1 MSNQRVRPMTCVL
14 SVGLVLML
22 LFLASGLASAQP
34 RAMATS
40 VIELA
45 KLTASDG
52 ADGDEFGYSVSISG
66 DVVVVG
72 AYLDGGSSGSA
83 YVFEREPGEPGEWGQ
98 VAKLTASDGA
108 GGDLF
113 GWSVSVSG
121 DTVVV
126 GAHGN
131 DGKGAGYVFER
142 DAGGAGTWGQVAK
155 LTASDGAS
163 GSSLGAAVSIR
174 AGFVVAGAPGDD
186 GAGNNFGAAYLFEK
200 PVTGWTDTTE
210 TTKLIASDG
219 VENAYFGMS
228 VSISGDTLAVGAFR
242 HAGNGAVYVF
252 EQDAGGPGNWGQVA
266 KLTAS
271 DGVENDYLGQSVS
284 ISSDTLV
291 AGAYGDDDAGDQSG
305 SVYLFEKPGTGWADM
320 NETAK
325 LTASDGAEGDS
336 FGYSASV
343 SGATVVVG
351 ANGDDDAGDQSGAVH
366 LFQKPGTGWA
376 DMTETAKITPSDG
389 AEQDYFGWSVA
400 NSFGTV
406 IAGAPLD
413 DDKGEGSG
421 SAYLFFRL
429 TSRVYLPVVLCG
441 TR

>member
-1 MSNQRVRPMTCVL
+1 
-14 SVGLVLML
+14 ML
-22 LFLASGLASAQP
+22 LVLASGLASARP
-34 RAMATS
+34 RDAATS
-40 VIELA
+40 IIELA

-66 DVVVVG
+66 DTVVVG

-83 YVFEREPGEPGEWGQ
+83 YVFERDAGGPGDWGQ

-113 GWSVSVSG
+113 GWSVSTSG
-121 DTVVV
+121 DAVVV
-126 GAHGN
+126 GAHGD
-131 DGKGAGYVFER
+131 DGKGAAYVFER
-142 DAGGAGTWGQVAK
+142 DAGGPGNWGQVAK

-163 GSSLGAAVSIR
+163 GSGLGAAVSIR
-174 AGFVVAGAPGDD
+174 AGSVVAGAPGDD
-186 GAGNNFGAAYLFEK
+186 SAGNNFGAAYVFER

-210 TTKLIASDG
+210 TAKLIASDG

-228 VSISGDTLAVGAFR
+228 VSIGGDTLAVGAFR
-242 HAGNGAVYVF
+242 HAGSGAVYVF
-252 EQDAGGPGNWGQVA
+252 ERDAGGPGNWGQVA
-266 KLTAS
+266 KLTGS
-271 DGVENDYLGQSVS
+271 DGFENDYLGQSVS
-284 ISSDTLV
+284 ISSDTVV

-325 LTASDGAEGDS
+325 LTASDGTEGDS

-351 ANGDDDAGDQSGAVH
+351 AHGDDPGGDFAGSAYLFTAPGA
-366 LFQKPGTGWA
+366 GWA
-376 DMTETAKITPSDG
+376 DMTETAKITASDG

-400 NSFGTV
+400 NSGGEV
-406 IAGAPLD
+406 IAGARLD
-413 DDKGEGSG
+413 DDMGAGSG
-421 SAYLFFRL
+421 SAYLFFRP
-429 TSRVYLPVVLCG
+429 TSWVYLPVVLRG
-441 TR
+441 AP